1 MSNNLGDLHDCLFA
15 QLQRLSNDDLQ
26 GEKLAEEISRS
37 KAVTDI
43 AATIIDNASLVLKAK
58 IAQGESIA
66 ANKSLPKMLEGGE
79 EVGEGAANPR
89 PKRILD

>member
-1 MSNNLGDLHDCLFA
+1 MSNNLGDLHDYLFA
-15 QLQRLSNDDLQ
+15 QLQRLSNEDLE
-26 GEKLAEEISRS
+26 GERLAEEISRS

-79 EVGEGAANPR
+79 EVGATVTNPK
-89 PKRILD
+89 PKRVFD

>member
-1 MSNNLGDLHDCLFA
+1 MSNNLGDLHNCLFA
-15 QLQRLSNDDLQ
+15 QLQRLSNDDLK

-79 EVGEGAANPR
+79 EVGATLTNTK
-89 PKRILD
+89 PKRVFD